1 MSESLYRA
9 VTQAVREA
17 GSLLSR
23 RELAA
28 QVSQK
33 GKTDFVTEVDRS
45 VQELLKERLAALTPD
60 VPLMSEEQDNSGLDL
75 TGPVWILDPVDG
87 TTNLIHNFRHSA
99 ISLALADGGALRFG
113 VVYNPFHGELFSA
126 AAGAGAFCNGE
137 PIHVRAVTALQDA
150 LCSVGTNPGQRQQ
163 AGLAFRRMRAVYD
176 RCHDVRRIGAASLEL
191 CDVAAGRLD
200 AYAEHGL
207 HPWDYAAGMLILR
220 EAGGTVTTAEGC
232 VPSLRTVSDIAA
244 SGSAIHAEF
253 LSVLQGA

>member
-1 MSESLYRA
+1 MNGSLYQT

-17 GSLLSR
+17 GALLSH

-60 VPLMSEEQDNSGLDL
+60 VPLFSEEQDNSGLDL

-87 TTNLIHNFRHSA
+87 TTNLIHDFRHSA
-99 ISLALADGGALRFG
+99 ISLALADGDALQFG

-126 AAGAGAFCNGE
+126 AAGAGAFCNDE
-137 PIHVRAVTALQDA
+137 PIRVRAVTALGDA
-150 LCSVGTNPGQRQQ
+150 LCSVGTNPGQRQE
-163 AGLAFRRMRAVYD
+163 ADLAFRRMRALYNC
-176 RCHDVRRIGAASLEL
+176 CHDVRRVGAASLEL
-191 CDVAAGRLD
+191 CYVAAGRLD
-200 AYAEHGL
+200 AYVEHGL

-220 EAGGTVTTAEGC
+220 EAGGTVTTAEGGA
-232 VPSLRTVSDIAA
+232 PSLHTVSDIAA
-244 SGSAIHAEF
+244 SGGAMHREF

>member
-1 MSESLYRA
+1 MNESLYRA

-17 GSLLSR
+17 GALLSR

-87 TTNLIHNFRHSA
+87 TTNLIHDFRHSA

-113 VVYNPFHGELFSA
+113 IVYNPFHSELFSA
-126 AAGAGAFCNGE
+126 AAGAGAFCNGT
-137 PIHVRAVTALQDA
+137 PIRVRAVAALRDA
-150 LCSVGTNPGQRQQ
+150 LCSVGTNPGQRQ
-163 AGLAFRRMRAVYD
+163 
-176 RCHDVRRIGAASLEL
+176 
-191 CDVAAGRLD
+191 
-200 AYAEHGL
+200 
-207 HPWDYAAGMLILR
+207 
-220 EAGGTVTTAEGC
+220 
-232 VPSLRTVSDIAA
+232 
-244 SGSAIHAEF
+244 
-253 LSVLQGA
+253 